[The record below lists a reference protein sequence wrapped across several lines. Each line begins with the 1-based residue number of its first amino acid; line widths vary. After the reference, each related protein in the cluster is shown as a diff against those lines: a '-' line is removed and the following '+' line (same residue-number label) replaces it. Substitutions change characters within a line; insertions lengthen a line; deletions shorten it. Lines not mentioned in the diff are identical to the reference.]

1 MKIGIPRS
9 LMFHKLGYLWIKF
22 FENLNIDYIIS
33 SNTNKNIV
41 DAGKKLTTDEN
52 CIPFKI
58 HMGHINYL
66 KDKCDLI
73 LVPRFLGTEKDKQEC
88 IKFNSIYDVVK
99 NSFIDINLIEYDID
113 YTENKYEIFEFINL
127 GNKLGKKRIES
138 LKAYRKAKKQFKE
151 YNLKRFENQ
160 KSIIKTS
167 KNKKILLLGHHYNLY
182 DNVIGKPVVKIL
194 KKYNI
199 DPIYSDI
206 FISKKD
212 RSENISTTLYWNSN
226 KELINS
232 LLYYKNKVDGIIILT
247 SFPCGNDCLVNELIM
262 RKVKDIPIINIVIDE
277 LNSETGLIT
286 RLESFIDIINERSNH
301 IEKSDKFS
309 KSR

>member
-33 SNTNKNIV
+33 PNTNKNIV

-286 RLESFIDIINERSNH
+286 RIESFIDIINERSNH
-301 IEKSDKFS
+301 FEKSDKFS

>member
-33 SNTNKNIV
+33 PNTNKNIV
-41 DAGKKLTTDEN
+41 DAGKKLITDEN

-99 NSFIDINLIEYDID
+99 NSFVDINLIEYDID

-151 YNLKRFENQ
+151 YNQKRFENQ

-301 IEKSDKFS
+301 FEKSDKFS

>member
-33 SNTNKNIV
+33 PNTNKNIV

-99 NSFIDINLIEYDID
+99 NSFIDIN
-113 YTENKYEIFEFINL
+113 
-127 GNKLGKKRIES
+127 
-138 LKAYRKAKKQFKE
+138 
-151 YNLKRFENQ
+151 
-160 KSIIKTS
+160 
-167 KNKKILLLGHHYNLY
+167 
-182 DNVIGKPVVKIL
+182 
-194 KKYNI
+194 
-199 DPIYSDI
+199 
-206 FISKKD
+206 
-212 RSENISTTLYWNSN
+212 
-226 KELINS
+226 
-232 LLYYKNKVDGIIILT
+232 
-247 SFPCGNDCLVNELIM
+247 
-262 RKVKDIPIINIVIDE
+262 
-277 LNSETGLIT
+277 
-286 RLESFIDIINERSNH
+286 
-301 IEKSDKFS
+301 
-309 KSR
+309 

>member
-33 SNTNKNIV
+33 PNTNKNIV

-206 FISKKD
+206 FIFKKD

-301 IEKSDKFS
+301 FEKSDKFS

>member
-33 SNTNKNIV
+33 PNTNKNIV

-66 KDKCDLI
+66 KDKCDSI

>member
-33 SNTNKNIV
+33 PNTNKNIV

-212 RSENISTTLYWNSN
+212 KSENISTTLYWNSN

-301 IEKSDKFS
+301 FEKSDKFS

>member
-33 SNTNKNIV
+33 PNTNKNIV
-41 DAGKKLTTDEN
+41 DAGKKLITDEN

-99 NSFIDINLIEYDID
+99 NSFVDINLIEYDID

-151 YNLKRFENQ
+151 YNQKRFENQ

>member
-232 LLYYKNKVDGIIILT
+232 LLYYKNKVYGIIILT

>member
-1 MKIGIPRS
+1 MKVGIPRS
-9 LMFHKLGYLWIKF
+9 LMFHKLGYLWTKF

-33 SNTNKNIV
+33 PNTNKSIV
-41 DAGKKLTTDEN
+41 DAGKRLTTDEN

-58 HMGHINYL
+58 HMGHIDYL
-66 KDKCDLI
+66 KDKCDII

-127 GNKLGKKRIES
+127 GNKLGKKRLEAF
-138 LKAYRKAKKQFKE
+138 KAYHKAKKQFKE

-160 KSIIKTS
+160 KKLIKTS

-182 DNVIGKPVVKIL
+182 DNVIGKPIAKIL

-212 RSENISTTLYWNSN
+212 KSENISETLYWNSN

-232 LLYYKNKVDGIIILT
+232 LLYYENKVDGIIILT

>member
-33 SNTNKNIV
+33 PNTNKNIV

-206 FISKKD
+206 FIFKKD